1 MFKAKCSNKAGICE
15 AENNIRDG
23 RQGDESGGVYVAKFQ
38 VMRLIYLGHASG
50 LAEDAKDVPGAQRI
64 AIIEL
69 VEDFLGQAQWGG

>member
-15 AENNIRDG
+15 AENNTRDG
-23 RQGDESGGVYVAKFQ
+23 RERGELGAKFQ

-50 LAEDAKDVPGAQRI
+50 LAEDAKDVASVQRV